1 MKRKVEIEDEE
12 DNFGMSYVYWVYLT
26 IIRWVAGY
34 GSPKST
40 ILGGDSRGNL
50 W

>member
-1 MKRKVEIEDEE
+1 MKRKAKIEDEE

-26 IIRWVAGY
+26 ITKWVAGY
-34 GSPKST
+34 GSPKSVA
-40 ILGGDSRGNL
+40 LGGDSRGNL